1 MLQLDQPTAPLLSLA
16 HMPHTEATPA
26 TKRMFDIGLAMML
39 FPVAVPMCAVAA
51 LMIWRE
57 DKANPLFVQYR
68 LGRNGRKFRLI
79 KLRTM
84 RIDTGDRPS
93 HETMEGSITRI
104 GALLRRTKLDELPQI
119 WNIVRGEMSFVG
131 PRPGLPSQVELA
143 DSRRRHG
150 VDRLIPG
157 ITGVA
162 QVAGLD
168 MSTPQHLAEIDAS
181 YLGKWSLR
189 RDLLLLWKTAMG
201 GGRGD
206 AAAR

>member
-1 MLQLDQPTAPLLSLA
+1 MLQLDQSTAPLLSLA
-16 HMPHTEATPA
+16 HMPYTEATPA

-51 LMIWRE
+51 LLIWRE

-84 RIDTGDRPS
+84 RVDTGDRPS
-93 HETMEGSITRI
+93 HETMEGSITRT

-206 AAAR
+206 AAVR